1 LAYYLDVHFLY
12 CAQAKKKVNQMI
24 DLHTHTNF
32 SDGTDSPTQ
41 LINKALAAGISVL
54 GLTDHDSISGW
65 QEAITALRPGISL
78 VPGAEISCQT
88 SDGISVHIL
97 GLLFDSENLELMGTM
112 QATRENRHGRMAKI
126 ITRLN
131 EAGIDISMQ
140 DVLDQLAEGATLG
153 RPHLADALVKK
164 GVVASRDEAFT
175 QMLHNKSKYYVSH
188 YSPLPEVAIKM
199 IKAAGGVSVIAHP
212 MASHRGRTISLETF
226 GSLID
231 AGLDGVEV
239 DHRDHSLDEKTQLI
253 ELAKQNDLVMT
264 GASDYHGNG
273 KLNQLGEYVT
283 MPEQWERL
291 EARANKRRVI
301 KL

>member
-1 LAYYLDVHFLY
+1 MY

-78 VPGAEISCQT
+78 VPGSEISCQT

-153 RPHLADALVKK
+153 RPHLADALVEK

-239 DHRDHSLDEKTQLI
+239 DHRDHSPDEKTQLI

-291 EARANKRRVI
+291 EARAGKRRVI

>member
-1 LAYYLDVHFLY
+1 
-12 CAQAKKKVNQMI
+12 MI

-131 EAGIDISMQ
+131 EAGIDIRMQ

-239 DHRDHSLDEKTQLI
+239 DHRDHSPDEKTQLI

>member
-1 LAYYLDVHFLY
+1 V
-12 CAQAKKKVNQMI
+12 KI
-24 DLHTHTNF
+24 DLHTHSTY
-32 SDGTDSPTQ
+32 SDGTDKPSE
-41 LINKALAAGISVL
+41 LINKALAAGITII

-65 QEAITALRPGISL
+65 QEATNSLRPGISL

-97 GLLFDSENLELMGTM
+97 GLLFDSSNSELMN
-112 QATRENRHGRMAKI
+112 ALEKTRENRHGRMEKI
-126 ITRLN
+126 IARIN
-131 EAGIDISMQ
+131 EAGIDITMN
-140 DVLDQLAEGATLG
+140 DVLAQLSDGATLG

-175 QMLHNKSKYYVSH
+175 QMLHNNSKYYVSH
-188 YSPLPEVAIKM
+188 YSPTPEAAIAL

-231 AGLDGVEV
+231 SGLDGIEV
-239 DHRDHSLDEKTQLI
+239 DHRDHSPDEKQQLI
-253 ELAKQNDLVMT
+253 ALANGSNLVMT

-273 KLNQLGEYVT
+273 KLNSLGEYT
-283 MPEQWERL
+283 TNPDQWERL
-291 EARANKRRVI
+291 EARANARRVI
-301 KL
+301 TV

>member
-1 LAYYLDVHFLY
+1 
-12 CAQAKKKVNQMI
+12 MI

-41 LINKALAAGISVL
+41 LINKALAAGISIL

-65 QEAITALRPGISL
+65 QEAITVLRLGISL
-78 VPGAEISCQT
+78 VPGSEISCQT

-239 DHRDHSLDEKTQLI
+239 DHRDHSPDEKTQLI

>member
-1 LAYYLDVHFLY
+1 
-12 CAQAKKKVNQMI
+12 MI

-78 VPGAEISCQT
+78 VPGSEISCQT

-239 DHRDHSLDEKTQLI
+239 DHRDHSPDEKTQLI
-253 ELAKQNDLVMT
+253 ELAKQNNLVMT
-264 GASDYHGNG
+264 GSSDYHGNG

>member
-1 LAYYLDVHFLY
+1 
-12 CAQAKKKVNQMI
+12 MI

-78 VPGAEISCQT
+78 VPGSEISCQT

-164 GVVASRDEAFT
+164 GVAASRDEAFT

-239 DHRDHSLDEKTQLI
+239 DHRDHSPDEKTQLI
-253 ELAKQNDLVMT
+253 ELAKQNNLVMT
-264 GASDYHGNG
+264 GSSDYHGNG